1 MHHFFPPETFVK
13 MIGKF
18 YHKQMFEK
26 QLRHKYFCDNMN
38 SEIEHLFEKR
48 DWEVHRMKYKNAVL
62 QMLERIK
69 SEKSWK
75 MIYTFVK
82 TILEQQED

>member
-1 MHHFFPPETFVK
+1 M
-13 MIGKF
+13 
-18 YHKQMFEK
+18 
-26 QLRHKYFCDNMN
+26 
-38 SEIEHLFEKR
+38 FEKR
-48 DWEVHRMKYKNAVL
+48 DREVHRMKYKNAVL

>member
-1 MHHFFPPETFVK
+1 
-13 MIGKF
+13 
-18 YHKQMFEK
+18 
-26 QLRHKYFCDNMN
+26 
-38 SEIEHLFEKR
+38 
-48 DWEVHRMKYKNAVL
+48 MKYKNAVL

-82 TILEQQED
+82 NDIGAAGGLVLLFFYCHKALDER